1 MAAVTRRRFVQSA
14 ALAGAAPAA
23 ILGRAADA
31 PPNVLFVT
39 ADQMRGDCIA
49 SLGHPNAR
57 TPNID
62 RMAREGVLF
71 ANGFASGPV
80 CVPTR
85 KSCFS
90 GLHPHEHG
98 SLTNDDGEKLDFKG
112 TLLDYFARRGY
123 RTGWIG
129 KNHTYAGGA
138 LRNLDKADIRSR
150 EPFRAYNGYV
160 PPHWHGDV
168 YWPEEDCFPH
178 VNTESAIAF
187 LKEGSGGDPF
197 FLHVSYFDPHPPYMA
212 PARYSARYASAD
224 MALPD
229 PVPPAALSA
238 RLDRFSRAMGFDR
251 LSREDLTET
260 MRYYYAQ
267 IEWGVDRPLGRL
279 LRALETQG
287 LSDGTIVVLTADHG
301 DFMGDYGMV
310 RKGMFLY
317 DSLLRVPM
325 IWRAPGRIA
334 EGLRPQSPMQSVDFF
349 PTLAELTGGGMP
361 AGLSGRS
368 MAAHLRGEVEDG
380 PDHAIF
386 TSAAYGDL
394 AEGVLPAD
402 MAPDDIAA
410 KPRHTRV
417 LGPTMRPM
425 HRTKMARAGEWKL
438 ILNETEAPELYR
450 IGGSPAER
458 RNAAAASEHAAVRKR
473 LESRLERWWRW

>member
-1 MAAVTRRRFVQSA
+1 MHSA
-14 ALAGAAPAA
+14 ALASAAPAV
-23 ILGRAADA
+23 LGRAADA

-57 TPNID
+57 TPNLD

-98 SLTNDDGEKLDFKG
+98 SLTNNDGEKLDFKG
-112 TLLDYFARRGY
+112 TLFDYFAKRGY
-123 RTGWIG
+123 RTGWVG
-129 KNHTYAGGA
+129 KNHTYADGA
-138 LRNLDKADIRSR
+138 LQRLDKADIRSR

-160 PPHWHGDV
+160 PPHWHSDV
-168 YWPEEDCFPH
+168 YWPEEACFPH
-178 VNTESAIAF
+178 VNTESAIDF
-187 LKEGSGGDPF
+187 LEKGSGGEPF

-212 PARYSARYASAD
+212 PARYTARYASAD
-224 MALPD
+224 VALPD
-229 PVPPAALSA
+229 PVSPSALSA
-238 RLDRFSRAMGFDR
+238 RLDRFARAMGFDQ

-267 IEWGVDRPLGRL
+267 IEWGVDQPLGRL
-279 LRALETQG
+279 LRALETNG
-287 LSDGTIVVLTADHG
+287 LTDGTVVVLTADHG

-334 EGLRPQSPMQSVDFF
+334 KGLRPQSLTQSVDLF
-349 PTLAELTGGGMP
+349 PTLAELTGGEP
-361 AGLSGRS
+361 PQGLSGRS
-368 MAAHLRGEVEDG
+368 MAAHLRGEIEDD
-380 PDHAIF
+380 PQRAIF

-394 AEGVLPAD
+394 AEDVLPAD
-402 MAPDDIAA
+402 VTPDDIEA

-417 LGPTMRPM
+417 LSPTMRPM
-425 HRTKMARAGEWKL
+425 HRTMMARAGEWKL
-438 ILNETEAPELYR
+438 ILNETEPAELYR
-450 IGGSPAER
+450 IGESPAER
-458 RNAAAASEHAAVRKR
+458 ANVAAASEYAPVRRR
-473 LESRLERWWRW
+473 LEKQLEKWWRW